1 MASDN
6 GDAGVTV
13 EELLD
18 HVRAE
23 AARRRRTRPAATPP
37 SGPLAL
43 NPDFQHIEILLGQA
57 QTIAAVGAKVPP
69 FAGLGAVP
77 RLAARAL
84 TRVLYFFL
92 QVITVDQRVFNDLL
106 LRVLRGLNS
115 GLRQGEASLATRLD
129 QLVAPLADLQARL
142 LRVDADNAARVAEL
156 DADLQA
162 RLLRV
167 DADNATRVAA
177 LDAEVA
183 SLKRELDSQ
192 KPIVDAL
199 RARAPLAEEELE
211 ALYAAFMDRFRG
223 SREVIAERVRTY
235 LPTIQSAGAGTAE
248 RPVLD
253 LACGRGE
260 WLEVLRDAQ
269 LQARGID
276 SNSLL
281 VEQCRARGFD
291 VARGELLAYLRSA
304 ADASY
309 GAITALHVVEHLP
322 FSALVALLD
331 ETVRVLAPGG
341 VAIFESPNAYNLLVG
356 ACTFHTD
363 PTHHQ
368 PLAPEVLHFLAEARG
383 LTRVEIR
390 ALHRSP
396 GLPGLADDAPALL
409 RRLAPHL
416 EAPEDYAVIGYRK

>member
-1 MASDN
+1 VASDN

-23 AARRRRTRPAATPP
+23 VARRRRTLPAATPP
-37 SGPLAL
+37 SRPLAL

-57 QTIAAVGAKVPP
+57 QTIADVGAEVPP
-69 FAGLGAVP
+69 FARLGAVP
-77 RLAARAL
+77 RIAARAL

-92 QVITVDQRVFNDLL
+92 QVITVDQRVFNDLV

-115 GLRQGEASLATRLD
+115 GLRQGETTLITRLD
-129 QLVAPLADLQARL
+129 QLVAPLADLQTRL
-142 LRVDADNAARVAEL
+142 LRVDADSATRVAEL
-156 DADLQA
+156 EAE
-162 RLLRV
+162 
-167 DADNATRVAA
+167 VAA
-177 LDAEVA
+177 L
-183 SLKRELDSQ
+183 KREIDRQ
-192 KPIVDAL
+192 KPFVDAL
-199 RARAPLAEEELE
+199 REREPVSEEQLAP
-211 ALYAAFMDRFRG
+211 LYAAFIDRFRG
-223 SREVIAERVRTY
+223 SREAIVERVRTY
-235 LPTIQSAGAGTAE
+235 LPTIQTAGAGTAE

-269 LQARGID
+269 LHGRGID
-276 SNSLL
+276 RNPLL
-281 VEQCRARGFD
+281 VEQCRAHGFD
-291 VARGELLAYLRSA
+291 VARGEILAYLRSA

-309 GAITALHVVEHLP
+309 GAITALHVVEHLT
-322 FSALVALLD
+322 FTALVALLD

-390 ALHRSP
+390 SLHRSP
-396 GLPGLADDAPALL
+396 GLPALADDAPALL

-416 EAPEDYAVIGYRK
+416 EASEDYAVIGYRKG